1 MYNDDKLDQKHNLN
15 GNRGC
20 EVGAKGETVKTLNPK
35 ADIIFLV
42 LCGKRTSL
50 ILGC

>member
-1 MYNDDKLDQKHNLN
+1 MYNSDKLDQKHNLN

-35 ADIIFLV
+35 ADIIFLP
-42 LCGKRTSL
+42 CGKRTSL
-50 ILGC
+50 IFGY

>member
-1 MYNDDKLDQKHNLN
+1 MYNGDKLDQKHNLK

-35 ADIIFLV
+35 ADIIFL
-42 LCGKRTSL
+42 LCGKRVSL
-50 ILGC
+50 ILGR